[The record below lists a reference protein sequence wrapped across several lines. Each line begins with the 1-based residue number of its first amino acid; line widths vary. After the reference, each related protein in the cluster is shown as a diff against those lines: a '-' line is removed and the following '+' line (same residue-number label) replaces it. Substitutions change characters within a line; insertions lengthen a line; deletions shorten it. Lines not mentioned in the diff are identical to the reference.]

1 MPRLFSLT
9 YGALPYWCRALS
21 HSGSGNRSGDA
32 PSTSPNVQK
41 KYYPSNKNA
50 PIRSF
55 FFSVEGSQPVRRC
68 VITASTLVAPCNVPS
83 RVRHPNLAALSAYP
97 RAYGTRS
104 LSPYLHTLARTVPML
119 ATLSA
124 YPRAYGTRSLSPY
137 LRTLARTV
145 RTLPPLAAYL
155 CTSFYASYCPS
166 LHTFLIIYLYLL
178 YKSFKGFI

>member
-97 RAYGTRS
+97 RAYGSEACRS
-104 LSPYLHTLARTVPML
+104 ICVLSRVRHPKL

-124 YPRAYGTRSLSPY
+124 YPRAYGTRSLLPY
-137 LRTLARTV
+137 LRPSRVRFGHFRPLQ
-145 RTLPPLAAYL
+145 RTLY
-155 CTSFYASYCPS
+155 
-166 LHTFLIIYLYLL
+166 
-178 YKSFKGFI
+178 

>member
-104 LSPYLHTLARTVPML
+104 LSPYLHTLARTV
-119 ATLSA
+119 
-124 YPRAYGTRSLSPY
+124 
-137 LRTLARTV
+137 

>member
-83 RVRHPNLAALSAYP
+83 RVRHPNLATISAYP

-104 LSPYLHTLARTVPML
+104 LLPYLRALAHTAPEPCHPICVPSRVRHPNLA
-119 ATLSA
+119 ALSV
-124 YPRAYGTRSLSPY
+124 YPRAYGSDASTPCSVPLY
-137 LRTLARTV
+137 WFLRIL
-145 RTLPPLAAYL
+145 
-155 CTSFYASYCPS
+155 FPS

-178 YKSFKGFI
+178 YKSFKRFI

>member
-1 MPRLFSLT
+1 MFLGMPRLFSLT

-104 LSPYLHTLARTVPML
+104 LSPYLRTLARTAPEACRPICVPSRVRFRCL
-119 ATLSA
+119 
-124 YPRAYGTRSLSPY
+124 PPY

-145 RTLPPLAAYL
+145 RKLPPLAAYL
-155 CTSFYASYCPS
+155 CTGFYASYSPPYIRS
-166 LHTFLIIYLYLL
+166 
-178 YKSFKGFI
+178 